1 MQVVFDKRFTK
12 DARGIRDATL
22 KQKVR
27 SAIER
32 IEQAESLS
40 AISQLRKLQGHPTA
54 YRMRVGDYR
63 IGLFVLD
70 RNIVELVRVLH
81 RKDIYESFP

>member
-12 DARGIRDATL
+12 DAKVIRNVAL

-40 AISQLRKLQGHPTA
+40 AVSQLKKLRGHPTA
-54 YRMRVGDYR
+54 YRMRVGDYQ

-70 RNIVELVRVLH
+70 QNTVELVRVLH
-81 RKDIYESFP
+81 RKDIYSSFP